1 MNAVLSRRSLRVILP
16 GLVAA
21 FFLAVTVVAYL
32 TSRHLVLQDM
42 EKSLLQEMR
51 VRLNATQGTVERFLL
66 LRDAEGV
73 KKVISAFG
81 SDLDL
86 HVLLTTDRDGTVL
99 SSTNYHEEG
108 HPLTALGYGA
118 DPTIVE
124 RVTRDKTSEVVVSS
138 DKHWLTGY
146 VSVCDP
152 HASVGLRAPRCGLLF
167 HQIDLQHHY
176 ARSLESLYGQARI
189 IGVGFAFS
197 ALLMMLIVHRLIT
210 ARVARI
216 VQVLEGFGRGVR
228 SQRTD
233 LRGDDELARLGRS
246 LDGLLDKVIVDEA
259 ALRRSE
265 QLKQAIIDSANS
277 SIISTDASGLIQS
290 FSAGSER
297 MLGYR
302 AEEVVGVATPALIH
316 DEHEVI
322 ERAGQLSKE
331 IGRETLPGFEVFVA
345 KAADGVADEN
355 EWTYIRKDGG
365 RLTVSLSVTALF
377 DADGAISGYLGVA
390 RDIREEQA
398 VVQRLRLA
406 EQVFESAG
414 EAILVTDSEC
424 RIVDVNPAY
433 LEITGFDREDVI
445 GATPAIAKS
454 GRHDAEFYRAMW
466 QDIEQTGR
474 WSGEL
479 WDRRRSGELFLQWLT
494 INVMRD
500 DAGRVSNYVG
510 IFKDFTQQKAIEQKL
525 ERMAYYDP
533 LTGLPNRTLFRDR
546 LEHHIDQ
553 AKRRKEFA
561 AIMFIDLDRFKYV
574 NDSLGHDIGDKLLIE
589 VAQRLKQ
596 TLRQSDTLARLGGDE
611 FTVILPSLKGL
622 VHAGHV
628 ADKLIE
634 VLQAAFSI
642 GEHQAYI
649 GASIGIAI
657 YPDDGEDFVTL
668 TKNADTAMYLA
679 KQTGRGRYKFF
690 TTEMHQANTRRLAI
704 EVGLRSAL
712 DLGQLRLQY
721 QPMLEIDSRRLLGF
735 EALLRWT
742 HPQLGEI
749 PPSEFIPL
757 AEENGTIVPIGNW
770 VLETACAQLKAWQDA
785 GHPELRLSVNLSARQ
800 LQNDS
805 LVDDVRAILQMLDLA
820 AEALD
825 FELTESLLMDD
836 ATRSLK
842 VMQALRSLGVGISI
856 DDFGT
861 GYSSLSYLKKFPIQ
875 TLKVDRSFV
884 RDIVTDPD
892 DAAIVKAILSLADRL
907 KLQVVA
913 EGVENLAQHEF
924 LRREGC
930 RQAQGYHYARPLDS
944 EKALQYLRADDRNLY
959 AVN

>member
-1 MNAVLSRRSLRVILP
+1 MSAVMSRRSLRVILP

-21 FFLAVTVVAYL
+21 FFLAVTLVAYL
-32 TSRHLVLQDM
+32 TSRHFVLQDT

-51 VRLNATQGTVERFLL
+51 VRLHATQGTLERFLL
-66 LRDAEGV
+66 VRDAGGV
-73 KKVISAFG
+73 RKVISTSG

-99 SSTNYHEEG
+99 TSTNYHEEG
-108 HPLTALGYGA
+108 RLLTALGYGA
-118 DPTIVE
+118 DPAIIE
-124 RVTRDKTSEVVVSS
+124 RVTRDKISQVTIST
-138 DKHWLTGY
+138 DKRWLTGY
-146 VSVCDP
+146 VSICDP
-152 HASVGLRAPRCGLLF
+152 HASAGLRARRCGLLF
-167 HQIDLQHHY
+167 HQIDLGHHY
-176 ARSLESLYGQARI
+176 SQSLESLYSQARI
-189 IGVGFAFS
+189 IGVGFALS

-216 VQVLEGFGRGVR
+216 VQVLDGFGQGVR
-228 SQRTD
+228 TQRTD
-233 LRGDDELARLGRS
+233 LRGDDELGWLGRS
-246 LDGLLDKVIVDEA
+246 LDGLLDKVTVDEA

-302 AEEVVGVATPALIH
+302 SEEVVGVATPALVH
-316 DEHEVI
+316 DEREVV

-331 IGRETLPGFEVFVA
+331 LGREVLPGFEVFVA
-345 KAADGVADEN
+345 KAVDGMADEN
-355 EWTYIRKDGG
+355 EWTYIRKDGD

-377 DADGAISGYLGVA
+377 DADGAISGYVGVA

-414 EAILVTDSEC
+414 EAILVTDADC
-424 RIVDVNPAY
+424 RIIDVNPAY

-479 WDRRRSGELFLQWLT
+479 WDRRRNGEFFLQWLT

-500 DAGRVSNYVG
+500 ESGQVSNYVG
-510 IFKDFTQQKAIEQKL
+510 IFKDFTQQKATEQKL
-525 ERMAYYDP
+525 EQMAYYDP

-546 LEHHIDQ
+546 LEHQIDH
-553 AKRRKEFA
+553 AKRREEFA
-561 AIMFIDLDRFKYV
+561 AVMFIDLDRFKYV
-574 NDSLGHDIGDKLLIE
+574 NDSLGHDIGDRLLVE

-596 TLRQSDTLARLGGDE
+596 RLRRSDTLARLGGDE
-611 FTVILPSLKGL
+611 FTVILPSLKDAA
-622 VHAGHV
+622 HAGHV
-628 ADKLIE
+628 ADMLIE
-634 VLQAAFSI
+634 ALQAAFNI
-642 GEHQAYI
+642 GGHQAYI

-679 KQTGRGRYKFF
+679 KQNGRGRYKFF
-690 TTEMHQANTRRLAI
+690 TAEMHQANTRRLAI

-721 QPMLEIDSRRLLGF
+721 QPILEIDGRRVLGF
-735 EALLRWT
+735 EALLRWS

-757 AEENGTIVPIGNW
+757 AEENGTIVPIGHW
-770 VLETACAQLKAWQDA
+770 VIETACAQLKAWQNA
-785 GHPELRLSVNLSARQ
+785 GHPGLRLAVNLSARQ
-800 LQNDS
+800 LQHDG
-805 LVDDVRAILQMLDLA
+805 LVDEVRAILQAQGLE
-820 AEALD
+820 AEALE
-825 FELTESLLMDD
+825 FELTEGLLMDD
-836 ATRSLK
+836 AARSLK
-842 VMQALRSLGVGISI
+842 MMQALRGLGVGISI

-884 RDIVTDPD
+884 WDIVTDPD

-913 EGVENLAQHEF
+913 EGVESLAQHEF

-930 RQAQGYHYARPLDS
+930 RQAQGYHYARPLDA
-944 EKALQYLRADDRNLY
+944 EMALEYLSADDRDLY
-959 AVN
+959 AVS